1 MNWHSDREE
10 ILDKIRVNSIILSR
24 AHKNRYQKLS
34 KSLRYFRLPVI
45 ILSGINSV
53 VSVGFQQYSNQDT
66 ISLATCLISLTCG
79 IIGSVGLYLAI
90 QSRMENELN
99 TSKSYYLLSVD
110 IFKYLA
116 LDREHRDIAGDLYM
130 DKTYDIYCKL
140 YENSN
145 ILFKKLTDR
154 LTPLDKISKGEF
166 IDENDFEMDKFD
178 SLDNEISVMNDDIV
192 LPLTDSSNFI
202 RKKTNEIREQIEKQ
216 VEKLGEKTE
225 LLDKKS
231 TDEDIVDIEM

>member
-1 MNWHSDREE
+1 MNWHSDIER
-10 ILDKIRVNSIILSR
+10 ILEKIRVNCIILSK

-53 VSVGFQQYSNQDT
+53 VSVGFQSYINQST

-79 IIGSVGLYLAI
+79 IIGSIELYLAI

-130 DKTYDIYCKL
+130 DKTYETYCKL
-140 YENSN
+140 FENSN
-145 ILFKKLTDR
+145 ILFKKLLDK
-154 LTPLDKISKGEF
+154 LTPLSNLPK
-166 IDENDFEMDKFD
+166 DELINFDNNQFEMDEFD
-178 SLDNEISVMNDDIV
+178 NLDNKISGMDENIS
-192 LPLTDSSNFI
+192 LLSLSNNVSE
-202 RKKTNEIREQIEKQ
+202 KTNKIREEFLKVLENVCEKKELEGDKVEESIKEPQ
-216 VEKLGEKTE
+216 V
-225 LLDKKS
+225 
-231 TDEDIVDIEM
+231 